1 MWPYW
6 LMFLVPALAA
16 LNDRWNRPLATTGMR
31 SLRLNTSWVLA
42 LIVFALL
49 IGYRYEVGGD
59 WGSYLLYF
67 DRTVGLDL
75 KEAITLGEPG
85 YMLLNWLSAEAGWGV
100 YGVNLICGLIFM
112 SGLAVFCRTL
122 PRPWLALAVAVPY
135 LLIVVAM
142 GYTRQAVAI
151 GLVMFGLTA
160 LGRREWV
167 WFVFTVMLAAT
178 FHRSALI
185 MLPIAALAS
194 TQNRLWIGFWV
205 LVASLLAYQAMLE
218 DSVDVYIQNYI
229 EAEYQSQGALIRG
242 MMNLLPAAILLLWR
256 RRFLLSSAE
265 MALWRLIALI
275 SVMLGMLT
283 VFATATTAVDRI
295 GLYMLP
301 LQLMVFSH
309 LPDVFGRQGRRNED
323 WVLAILVYY
332 AAVLFVW
339 LNYAAHSHLWTP
351 YRFYL
356 LE

>member
-1 MWPYW
+1 
-6 LMFLVPALAA
+6 MFLVPALVA
-16 LNDRWNRPLATTGMR
+16 LNDRWNRPLAITGLR
-31 SLRLNTSWVLA
+31 SLRLNASLVLA
-42 LIVFALL
+42 VIAFTLL
-49 IGYRYEVGGD
+49 IGYRYRVGGD
-59 WGSYLLYF
+59 WGSYLAYV
-67 DRTVGLDL
+67 DRAVGLNL
-75 KEAITLGEPG
+75 QEAITLGEPG

-112 SGLAVFCRTL
+112 LGLAVFCRTL

-142 GYTRQAVAI
+142 GYSRQGVAI
-151 GLVMFGLTA
+151 GFVMLGLAA

-167 WFVFTVMLAAT
+167 LFVFTVILAAT

-194 TQNRLWIGFWV
+194 TRNRVLIGIWV
-205 LVASLLAYQAMLE
+205 LVASVLAYQAMLE
-218 DSVDVYIQNYI
+218 ESIDGYIKNYI

-242 MMNLLPAAILLLWR
+242 MMNLLPAAILLIWR
-256 RRFLLSSAE
+256 RRFLLSTAE
-265 MALWRLIALI
+265 MALWRLFALI
-275 SVMLGMLT
+275 SVFLGVLT
-283 VFATATTAVDRI
+283 VLATATTAVDRI

-301 LQLMVFSH
+301 LQLVVFSH
-309 LPDVFGRQGRRNED
+309 LPDVLGRHSRRNQD
-323 WVLAILVYY
+323 WVLAILFYY

-339 LNYAAHSHLWTP
+339 LNYAVHSRSWIP